1 MLFKIKKMKFILLGL
16 FLSVATTVVSSC
28 VNSVNNYINSLGRKT
43 VYFSDLIRL
52 KQEKQNITTNNSI
65 IFDQFF
71 PKFSEFVNEY
81 RNFSFL
87 DGASNKRIKSISDFN
102 ELIIN
107 KINTLYKDFNL
118 AKLMSDAKIKQIF
131 ESDFLKGQ
139 TLEKILEQN
148 DILLFESSNAYSASF
163 LNYFLI
169 DTNDKKE
176 NQISILEINPE
187 YVNNKFG
194 YKVPQNLIASR
205 NVFTAVLIPKAAT
218 YKIIET
224 KQIENIK
231 LLNDLYNE
239 FKYKLDNF
247 IKEYEIDK
255 TLTLIQKIQQN
266 QNVTFKPFSF
276 LGKLN
281 NESIKNL
288 TINTEIESIE
298 NMDDFNKIIL
308 TPLQKIANDNALT
321 IDTDKIRKYFEQEYI
336 ENRDIE
342 TTLKENKILVQR
354 MIINKNYLSFNT
366 PDQMVKYKQK
376 DNNIT
381 IATISDRV
389 FNYNFSL
396 NEYTPKVNENEVLF
410 QVLVVPKNSVIKL
423 QGSLSYKEANDFLVK
438 NKDLLPKQA

>member
-1 MLFKIKKMKFILLGL
+1 MKFILLGL

>member
-1 MLFKIKKMKFILLGL
+1 MKFILLGS
-16 FLSVATTVVSSC
+16 FLSGTTAIVSSC
-28 VNSVNNYINSLGRKT
+28 LNSGTNYINSLPRKT
-43 VYFSDLIRL
+43 AYFSDLIRL

-81 RNFSFL
+81 RNFHFL
-87 DGASNKRIKSISDFN
+87 DGTSNKRIKSISDFN
-102 ELIIN
+102 EFIIN

-118 AKLMSDAKIKQIF
+118 PKSMSDAKIKQTF

-139 TLEKILEQN
+139 TIEEILAQN

-169 DTNDKKE
+169 DTSNKKE

-187 YVNNKFG
+187 YVNNQFG
-194 YKVPQNLIASR
+194 YDEPKLLIANR
-205 NVFTAVLIPKAAT
+205 NVFTVILIPKTQT

-224 KQIENIK
+224 SQKENIK

-255 TLTLIQKIQQN
+255 KLTLIQKIQQN

-308 TPLQKIANDNALT
+308 TPLQKIANDNALK
-321 IDTDKIRKYFEQEYI
+321 IDTDKIRKYFKQEYI

-354 MIINKNYLSFNT
+354 MIINKTYLSFNT
-366 PDQMVKYKQK
+366 PDQMVKYEQK